1 MDRLGLLTSTVLWLC
16 KTNLMLKRIP
26 TVSVSTVPEGE
37 VAGGRGERREEPYL
51 SFD

>member
-1 MDRLGLLTSTVLWLC
+1 MEQLGLLMFTVLWLC

-26 TVSVSTVPEGE
+26 TVSVSMVPEGE
-37 VAGGRGERREEPYL
+37 AAGGGGVRREEPYL